1 MTSDPL
7 QAAPSPAPPV
17 LTAARARAALA
28 LGLVGALGEELLAA
42 LVASSDYHTVH
53 VGVARAITSAAT
65 RFRPWQIGYGTP
77 VADDA
82 YVCITGQETFVPSAT
97 PIRRFNELEVL
108 AAAQMA
114 RDAGARRLVLVAPL
128 AALLQLG
135 AATRTLSSNDEIA
148 LVEMGFEQLLI
159 VRPTAADDTRRLP
172 GWLQNLA
179 RLAGRTLADLMLP
192 SYARALSARAA
203 ARAIVE
209 AARTAQPGVTV
220 LGAKELAQIVQ
231 SRLPELAPKKRRLR

>member
-1 MTSDPL
+1 M
-7 QAAPSPAPPV
+7 V
-17 LTAARARAALA
+17 
-28 LGLVGALGEELLAA
+28 
-42 LVASSDYHTVH
+42 
-53 VGVARAITSAAT
+53 
-65 RFRPWQIGYGTP
+65 
-77 VADDA
+77 DDA
-82 YVCITGQETFVPSAT
+82 YVCITGPETFVPSAS
-97 PIRRFNELEVL
+97 PIRRFSEVEVL

-114 RDAGARRLVLVAPL
+114 RHAGARRLVLVAPL

-172 GWLQNLA
+172 GWLPNLA

-209 AARTAQPGVTV
+209 AASTARPGVTV
-220 LGAKELAQIVQ
+220 LGARELAQIVQ
-231 SRLPELAPKKRRLR
+231 SRWPELAPKKRRLR